1 MINYVMPGKA
11 FALLMA
17 LRWWPPPVINWA
29 MICITHLKFRRA
41 MQRAG
46 KVTAFQSFAYPLTN
60 WLCLLFLAAILGVM
74 YLTPDIRISVCLIPV
89 WLLILAAGYLLRRK
103 SAPAPVAALEER

>member
-1 MINYVMPGKA
+1 AVSAVATALCVVINYVMPGKA

-17 LRWWPPPVINWA
+17 LVVAALVINWA

-74 YLTPDIRISVCLIPV
+74 YLTPDIRIS
-89 WLLILAAGYLLRRK
+89 
-103 SAPAPVAALEER
+103 

>member
-1 MINYVMPGKA
+1 
-11 FALLMA
+11 
-17 LRWWPPPVINWA
+17 

-103 SAPAPVAALEER
+103 SARRRRWRRLRSVNLRRPASAAGRY

>member
-1 MINYVMPGKA
+1 
-11 FALLMA
+11 MA
-17 LRWWPPPVINWA
+17 RWWPPVINWA

-74 YLTPDIRISVCLIPV
+74 YLTPDIRISVCLIGM
-89 WLLILAAGYLLRRK
+89 AADPCCRLSAAQE

>member
-1 MINYVMPGKA
+1 
-11 FALLMA
+11 MA
-17 LRWWPPPVINWA
+17 LVVAALVINWA

-46 KVTAFQSFAYPLTN
+46 KVTAFQSLGYPLTN
-60 WLCLLFLAAILGVM
+60 WLCLLFLAGILVVM

-89 WLLILAAGYLLRRK
+89 WLLILAAGYLLRKK
-103 SAPAPVAALEER
+103 SAPALVAMKEG

>member
-1 MINYVMPGKA
+1 
-11 FALLMA
+11 MA
-17 LRWWPPPVINWA
+17 LVVAALVINWA
-29 MICITHLKFRRA
+29 MICITHLKFRRHA
-41 MQRAG
+41 AG
-46 KVTAFQSFAYPLTN
+46 GECNGFPEFRLSLTN